1 MNFFT
6 SELSAMASVIVPTGA
21 VIYSL
26 GRMSERMDEI
36 TKSLDNLKDNHLHLI
51 NNQLIDL
58 AERVSRIEGYKK

>member
-36 TKSLDNLKDNHLHLI
+36 TKSLDNLKDNHLHHI

-58 AERVSRIEGYKK
+58 VERVSRIEGYKK